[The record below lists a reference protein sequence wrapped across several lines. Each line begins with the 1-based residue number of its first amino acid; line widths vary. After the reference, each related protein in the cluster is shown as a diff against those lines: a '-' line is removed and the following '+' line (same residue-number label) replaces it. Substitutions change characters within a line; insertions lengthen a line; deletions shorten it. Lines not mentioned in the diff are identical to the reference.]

1 MLSTIYVDK
10 EEKMANEIA
19 EKNMALK
26 KLMLSLANK
35 KAWEYSIMLTE
46 KSLETLDREMLKSR
60 EHVFFIGQGTSYAT
74 ALCASSWGAH
84 IAKLNSRAITA
95 YEFRQYLED
104 ILLCPG
110 RSLVVGISCGGETE
124 SVRLALLKAREAG
137 ATTMI
142 ISGEGDIKCAEP
154 ADFRLITDSHIESR
168 SGTKAASVSHIFLMS
183 AAYKLS
189 VLIGSLNGAL
199 TESQTEYWNKGFDE
213 MVESMKCL
221 PWLFDRMNEL
231 AMDFAQRGYDN
242 FAVLGAGPN
251 FGTAQEAALKTCE
264 FAWKFC
270 ACEELEDFQHGRF
283 REVNDNVA
291 ILITAPSGRNDDKTE
306 EILNICSKAELGA
319 FVLTDKVTDKIR
331 ELALDVVQMPTL
343 PDEYLTPFLYIFPY
357 WFFGYH
363 IMENAGGKVGES
375 RYVYRGGFIGRP
387 ENLPK

>member
-1 MLSTIYVDK
+1 MV
-10 EEKMANEIA
+10 NEIA

-26 KLMLSLANK
+26 ELMLSLAEK
-35 KAWEYSIMLTE
+35 KAWEHSLMLTE
-46 KSLETLDREMLKSR
+46 RSLETLDSEMLKSR
-60 EHVFFIGQGTSYAT
+60 EYVFFVGQGTSYAT
-74 ALCASSWGAH
+74 ALCAASWCAH
-84 IAKLNSRAITA
+84 IARLNSRAITA
-95 YEFRQYLED
+95 YEFRQYMED
-104 ILLCPG
+104 IMLFPD

-137 ATTMI
+137 ARTMI
-142 ISGEGDIKCAEP
+142 ISGEGDIKCAQP
-154 ADFRLITDSHIESR
+154 AEFRLITDSHIENR
-168 SGTKAASVSHIFLMS
+168 SGTKAASVSHIFLMA

-189 VLIGSLNGAL
+189 VLMGRLNGAL
-199 TESQTEYWNKGFDE
+199 PEMQAEYWNKGFEE

-221 PWLFDRMNEL
+221 PGLFDRMNEI
-231 AMDFAQRGYDN
+231 AIDFARRGYDN
-242 FAVLGAGPN
+242 FAVLGVGPN

-291 ILITAPSGRNDDKTE
+291 ILITAPSGRNNDKTE
-306 EILNICSKAELGA
+306 EILNICSKAKLGA
-319 FVLTDKVTDKIR
+319 FVVTDEVTDKMR
-331 ELALDVVQMPTL
+331 EFGLDVVQMPTL

-387 ENLPK
+387 EELLH